1 MHWIS
6 GIDRRRTLWLS
17 DEKTITHNL
26 SSTHFNQSTS
36 QDAAYDQISSLS
48 GISQKYD
55 YSAHMCAYIC
65 VCVCEEEGKLE
76 KYVVIKVGKIN

>member
-1 MHWIS
+1 MKRPSHIIS
-6 GIDRRRTLWLS
+6 PAHIL
-17 DEKTITHNL
+17 
-26 SSTHFNQSTS
+26 TS

-55 YSAHMCAYIC
+55 YSAHMCTYIC